1 LIDLLFTTFKFVIL
15 GSILDT

>member
-15 GSILDT
+15 ISILDT